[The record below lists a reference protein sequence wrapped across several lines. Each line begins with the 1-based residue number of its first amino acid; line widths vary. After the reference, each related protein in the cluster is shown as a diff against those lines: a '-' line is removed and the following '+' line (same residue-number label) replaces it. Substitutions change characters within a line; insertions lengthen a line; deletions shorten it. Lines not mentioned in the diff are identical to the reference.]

1 MLSLHLMYILR
12 HILLLLSLL
21 VLSLSAMAQHHSAL
35 KFENTKVD
43 FGTIDEAAGE
53 QTRRFEARNVGVDT
67 IVVKEIVSTCDCT
80 VVEYEAESIAPNQ
93 SFCFDVKY
101 NPWNRPGRF
110 ERTIYVWTSDS
121 DVPIELEIRGR
132 VTPRERSVEEVYPYD
147 MGGGLRLESTFAS
160 FSYVEHGK
168 EYNTTIA
175 YTNTSTE
182 SITLRLK
189 PQVESKALKIDY
201 PRVIEP
207 GATGDI
213 TFCYS
218 LPLHSRRYGSL
229 DDRFV
234 VEVDGAKSRFL
245 LTSYGVA
252 VDNFDDVDDILS
264 PRAVFSKKNI
274 KFGNLKPTSGGLDA
288 YFELRNDG
296 AAPLVIRKVESDSK
310 AVKCNLRRG
319 AKVGS
324 GSSTSVRLRLNPR
337 RLKSQDES
345 LTVRLNFV
353 TNDPMTPLQVVKVTA
368 TIHKQEDNDLDK

>member
-43 FGTIDEAAGE
+43 FGTIDEASGE
-53 QTRRFEARNVGVDT
+53 QLRRFEARNVGVDT

-101 NPWNRPGRF
+101 DPWNRPGRF

-168 EYNTTIA
+168 EYNTAIA

-182 SITLRLK
+182 SITLRLR
-189 PQVESKALKIDY
+189 PQVESKALKIDH

-213 TFCYS
+213 ICCYS
-218 LPLHSRRYGSL
+218 MPLRSRRYGTL

-234 VEVDGAKSRFL
+234 VEVDGVSSRFL
-245 LTSYGVA
+245 LTSYAMA

-274 KFGNLKPTSGGLDA
+274 KFGNLKPTSGCLDA

-296 AAPLVIRKVESDSK
+296 AAPLVIRKVESDSR

-319 AKVGS
+319 AKVES
-324 GSSTSVRLRLNPR
+324 GSSTSVRIRLNAR

>member
-1 MLSLHLMYILR
+1 MYAFR
-12 HILLLLSLL
+12 HILLLLLSL
-21 VLSLSAMAQHHSAL
+21 VLSLSALAQHHSVL
-35 KFENTKVD
+35 KFENTKID
-43 FGTIDEAAGE
+43 FGTIDESGGE
-53 QTRRFEARNVGVDT
+53 QTRRFEAINSGTET

-80 VVEYEAESIAPNQ
+80 VVEYATESIAPNQ
-93 SFCFDVKY
+93 SFVFDVRY

-121 DVPIELEIRGR
+121 DTPIELEIRGR

-168 EYNTTIA
+168 EYNTAIA

-201 PRVIEP
+201 PRVVEP

-218 LPLHSRRYGSL
+218 LPLHSRSYGSL

-252 VDNFDDVDDILS
+252 VDNFDEVDDILS

-274 KFGNLKPTSGGLDA
+274 KFGNLKPTQGCVDA

-296 AAPLVIRKVESDSK
+296 CAPLVIRKVECDSR
-310 AVKCNLRRG
+310 AIRCNLRRG
-319 AKVGS
+319 VKIESGGS
-324 GSSTSVRLRLNPR
+324 ASLRLRLNAR
-337 RLKSQDES
+337 RLKSQDGS
-345 LTVRLNFV
+345 FTARLNFI
-353 TNDPMTPLQVVKVTA
+353 TNDPVTPLQVVKVTA
-368 TIHKQEDNDLDK
+368 TMHKQEANELDK